1 MSWKVMAA
9 AIALAVASFLG
20 APAEAAPV
28 APAASRSA
36 APSQL
41 VETVQHYHRGRR
53 YCWHADGWKG
63 AGWYWCG
70 QHRRRGYGWGGPA
83 GWNSWVYRPVA
94 PAPGY
99 FYKSRRY
106 CWHADGWKGAGWY
119 WCGQHR
125 RRGYGWG
132 GPAGW
137 NKWKH

>member
-1 MSWKVMAA
+1 MSWKAMAA
-9 AIALAVASFLG
+9 AIALAGAIFLG

-28 APAASRSA
+28 APAAGPVA
-36 APSQL
+36 APSQI
-41 VETVQHYHRGRR
+41 VDTVQYHHRGRQ

-63 AGWYWCG
+63 SGWYWCG

-83 GWNSWVYRPVA
+83 GWNNWAYRPVA

-99 FYKSRRY
+99 YHKSRRY
-106 CWHADGWKGAGWY
+106 CWYVDGWKGPGWY

-137 NKWKH
+137 NRWQH